1 MVMFRIHHRTRGS
14 IIKKPIWISH
24 RGYAKNAVENT
35 RAAFRSAV
43 DLGFSCL
50 ETDLR
55 LTRDGRLVL
64 VHDPDLTRL
73 AGDRRRVQDL
83 TAAELAKIRLRSP
96 DETRPGP
103 NASVSSNKQTDDA
116 NSVLFFDAFAT
127 EFSECRW
134 VLDIKPE
141 AGDKTILALARWA
154 KAKNLVDKIIHNT
167 KMLTWDAGHEALAG
181 ELFPGLQFY
190 PRQLECWRAG
200 LAALSG
206 IPALGGIQSGKTYA
220 LPSTVFGLSLF
231 RSSIV
236 RHFHSRDA
244 SVVAFLPPCGVSAG
258 RAAAVGFDEI
268 LTNHEI
274 LPEAASAVGA
284 I

>member
-1 MVMFRIHHRTRGS
+1 MH
-14 IIKKPIWISH
+14 KKPTWISH

-35 RAAFRSAV
+35 RAAFRAAV

-55 LTRDGRLVL
+55 LTRDGRIALS
-64 VHDPDLTRL
+64 HDPDLTRL

-83 TAAELAKIRLRSP
+83 TAAELAGIRLRSP
-96 DETRPGP
+96 DETRPGL
-103 NASVSSNKQTDDA
+103 NAPVSSNKEINDA
-116 NSVLFFDAFAT
+116 HSVMFFDAFTA

-141 AGDKTILALARWA
+141 AGDKTIRALSRWA
-154 KAKNLVDKIIHNT
+154 KAKGLFDKIIHNA

-206 IPALGGIQSGKTYA
+206 IPALGGIQTGKTYA
-220 LPSTVFGLSLF
+220 LPSTVSGLPLF

-236 RHFHSRDA
+236 RHFHNRGA
-244 SVVAFLPPCGVSAG
+244 SVVAFLPPCGVSAR

-274 LPEAASAVGA
+274 LPEAAPGVGL

>member
-1 MVMFRIHHRTRGS
+1 MP
-14 IIKKPIWISH
+14 KKPIWISH
-24 RGYAKNAVENT
+24 RGYAKKAVENT
-35 RAAFRSAV
+35 RAAFRAAV

-55 LTRDGRLVL
+55 LTRDGRIAL
-64 VHDPDLTRL
+64 VHDPCLTRL

-83 TAAELAKIRLRSP
+83 TAAEVAGIRLSCP

-103 NASVSSNKQTDDA
+103 NASVSSNKQIDDA
-116 NSVLFFDAFAT
+116 NSVMFFDAFAA

-141 AGDKTILALARWA
+141 AGDKTILALSRWA
-154 KAKNLVDKIIHNT
+154 KAEGLVDRIIHNA
-167 KMLTWDAGHEALAG
+167 KMLTWDARHQALAG
-181 ELFPGLQFY
+181 KLFPGLQFY

-206 IPALGGIQSGKTYA
+206 MPALGGIQSGKTYA
-220 LPSTVFGLSLF
+220 LPPTVSGLPLF

-236 RHFHSRDA
+236 QHFHKRGA
-244 SVVAFLPPCGVSAG
+244 SVVAFLPPCEVSAG

-274 LPEAASAVGA
+274 LPEAALGVGP

>member
-1 MVMFRIHHRTRGS
+1 ML
-14 IIKKPIWISH
+14 KKPIWISH
-24 RGYAKNAVENT
+24 RGYAKKTVENT
-35 RAAFRSAV
+35 RAAFCAAV
-43 DLGFSCL
+43 DHGFSCL

-55 LTRDGRLVL
+55 LTRDGRIAL
-64 VHDPDLTRL
+64 VHDPDLRRL

-83 TAAELAKIRLRSP
+83 TAAELASIRLRSP
-96 DETRPGP
+96 DKTRPGP
-103 NASVSSNKQTDDA
+103 NASVSSNKQIDDA
-116 NSVLFFDAFAT
+116 NSVMFFDDFAT

-141 AGDKTILALARWA
+141 AGEKTILALARWA
-154 KAKNLVDKIIHNT
+154 KAKNLVDKIIHNA
-167 KMLTWDAGHEALAG
+167 KMLTWDAGHQALAG
-181 ELFPGLQFY
+181 KHFPGLQFY

-206 IPALGGIQSGKTYA
+206 VPALGGIQSGKTYA
-220 LPSTVFGLSLF
+220 LPPSVSGLPLF

-236 RHFHSRDA
+236 RHFHNRGA
-244 SVVAFLPPCGVSAG
+244 SVVAFLPPCGVTAG

-274 LPEAASAVGA
+274 LPEVAPGVGT

>member
-1 MVMFRIHHRTRGS
+1 M
-14 IIKKPIWISH
+14 IKKPTWISH

-35 RAAFRSAV
+35 RDAFRAAV

-55 LTRDGRLVL
+55 LTRDGRIAL
-64 VHDPDLTRL
+64 VHDPDLVRL
-73 AGDRRRVQDL
+73 AGVRRRVQDL
-83 TAAELAKIRLRSP
+83 TAAELAGIRLSSP
-96 DETRPGP
+96 DETRTGP
-103 NASVSSNKQTDDA
+103 NAPVSSNKQIDDA
-116 NSVLFFDAFAT
+116 NSVMFFDAFAR
-127 EFSECRW
+127 EFTECRW

-141 AGDKTILALARWA
+141 AGDKTIMALSCWA
-154 KAKNLVDKIIHNT
+154 KAEGLVDKIIHNA
-167 KMLTWDAGHEALAG
+167 KMLTWDARHQALAG

-190 PRQLECWRAG
+190 PRPLECWRAG
-200 LAALSG
+200 LAAMSG
-206 IPALGGIQSGKTYA
+206 VPALGGIQSGKTYA
-220 LPSTVFGLSLF
+220 LPPTVSGLPLF

-236 RHFHSRDA
+236 RHFHKRGA

-274 LPEAASAVGA
+274 LPEAAFGGGPS
-284 I
+284 

>member
-1 MVMFRIHHRTRGS
+1 ML
-14 IIKKPIWISH
+14 KKPIWISH
-24 RGYAKNAVENT
+24 RGYAKKAVENT
-35 RAAFRSAV
+35 RAAFRAAV

-55 LTRDGRLVL
+55 LTRDGRIAL

-83 TAAELAKIRLRSP
+83 TAAELAGIPLKYP
-96 DETRPGP
+96 DDTRPGLNTSGP
-103 NASVSSNKQTDDA
+103 SNNHLDDA
-116 NSVLFFDAFAT
+116 NSVMFFDAFAS

-141 AGDKTILALARWA
+141 AGDKTILALAHWA
-154 KAKNLVDKIIHNT
+154 KAKGLVDKIIHNA
-167 KMLTWDAGHEALAG
+167 KMLTWDARHQALAS

-190 PRQLECWRAG
+190 PRSLECWRAG

-206 IPALGGIQSGKTYA
+206 IPALGGIQTGKTYA
-220 LPSTVFGLSLF
+220 LPPTVSGLPLF
-231 RSSIV
+231 RPSIV
-236 RHFHSRDA
+236 RHFHQRGA
-244 SVVAFLPPCGVSAG
+244 SVVAFLPPCEITAG
-258 RAAAVGFDEI
+258 KAAAVGFDEI

-274 LPEAASAVGA
+274 LPEAACGVCP

>member
-1 MVMFRIHHRTRGS
+1 MP
-14 IIKKPIWISH
+14 KKPTWISH

-35 RAAFRSAV
+35 RAAFRAAV

-55 LTRDGRLVL
+55 LTRDGRIAL
-64 VHDPDLTRL
+64 VHDSNLARL

-83 TAAELAKIRLRSP
+83 TAAELADIRLKYP
-96 DETRPGP
+96 DETHPGP
-103 NASVSSNKQTDDA
+103 KASISSNKPTDDA
-116 NSVLFFDAFAT
+116 SSVMFFDAFAA

-141 AGDKTILALARWA
+141 AGDKTILALSSWA
-154 KAKNLVDKIIHNT
+154 KAKGLVDKIIHNA

-181 ELFPGLQFY
+181 KLFPGLQFY

-200 LAALSG
+200 LAAMSG
-206 IPALGGIQSGKTYA
+206 VPAFGRIQTGKTYA
-220 LPSTVFGLSLF
+220 LPPTVSGLSLF

-236 RHFHSRDA
+236 RHFHNRGA

-258 RAAAVGFDEI
+258 KAAAVGFDEI

-274 LPEAASAVGA
+274 LPEAASGVGP